1 MLCYKTRIYPSAQKD
16 IKRISK
22 YMEEYNGDKIIKKIY
37 RNIDNLT
44 FMPRSHKTLI
54 CFKDKKSEYRRIASG
69 KYSIIYKIV
78 KDEIIILRIFN
89 QRENYLNFK
98 SFILKEEFQ
107 KYIVFK

>member
-1 MLCYKTRIYPSAQKD
+1 MLYYKIRIYPKAQKD

-22 YMEEYNGDKIIKKIY
+22 YMEEYNGDKIIRKIY
-37 RNIDNLT
+37 NDIDNLL

-54 CFKDKKSEYRRIASG
+54 YFRDKEGEYRRMLSG

-89 QRENYLNFK
+89 QKENYLNRRK
-98 SFILKEEFQ
+98 FILREKSI
-107 KYIVFK
+107 KYIL